1 MERWKMNMEKIPHI
15 VIVGAGFGGLE
26 AARKLARAPVRIT
39 ILDRHNYHLFQPLLY
54 QVAIAGL
61 VPSQI
66 AYPLRTIFRRQ
77 KNVNL
82 QMTEVSSID
91 FTSRYVKANGSVIAY
106 DYLILAVGGQT
117 NFFGMQEVEQHG
129 FQLKDVESAVKTRN
143 HLLRMFEEASREV
156 DAERRKAL
164 LTFVVVGGG
173 PTGVETAGALAELIT
188 HVMAKDYPYMDL
200 RDVRVLLIEAA
211 SSLMMAYPGALR
223 KATYDL
229 LRSKKV
235 EILFDAKLTH
245 YNGLQVTLGDGRTI
259 DTHTLIWTAGVRSA
273 EITDRLG
280 VPQAAGRRIR
290 VEPTLQLPGHP
301 EVFIIGDAAYLEDEH
316 GQPLPMLA
324 TVAQQEAR
332 AAARNIQNI
341 LQGKTPVPFR
351 YKDPGLLATI
361 GRNAA
366 VARIWGLS
374 FSGFIAWVIWVGLHI
389 FRIIGFRNRLLV
401 MINWAWDY
409 FFYEN
414 QVRLIT
420 KE

>member
-1 MERWKMNMEKIPHI
+1 MNTEKVPHV
-15 VIVGAGFGGLE
+15 VIIGAGFGGLE
-26 AARKLARAPVRIT
+26 AARKLANAPVQIT
-39 ILDRHNYHLFQPLLY
+39 VLDRHNYHLFQPLLY

-77 KNVNL
+77 KNVSF
-82 QMTEVSSID
+82 QMEEVSSID
-91 FTSRYVKANGSVIAY
+91 FNSRYIKANGSVIAY

-117 NFFGMQEVEQHG
+117 NFFGMHTVENNA
-129 FQLKDVESAVKTRN
+129 FQLKSIENAIRTRN
-143 HLLRMFEEASREV
+143 HLLKMLEEASREV
-156 DAERRKAL
+156 DVERRRAL

-173 PTGVETAGALAELIT
+173 PTGVETAGALAELII

-200 RDVRVLLIEAA
+200 HDVCVLLLEAA
-211 SSLMMAYPGALR
+211 PSVMMTYPEELR
-223 KATYDL
+223 KATNKL
-229 LRSKKV
+229 LRSKNV
-235 EILFDAKLTH
+235 EIRANTRLID
-245 YNGLQVTLGDGRTI
+245 YNGRQVTLGDG
-259 DTHTLIWTAGVRSA
+259 THINTYTLIWTAGVRSA

-280 VPQAAGRRIR
+280 VQQAAGRRVR
-290 VEPTLQLPGHP
+290 VETTLQLPQHP
-301 EVFIIGDAAYLEDEH
+301 EVFVIGDAAYVEDEH

-324 TVAQQEAR
+324 TVAQQQAN
-332 AAARNIQNI
+332 AAAHNLRRI
-341 LQGKTPVPFR
+341 LKGQQPKPFH

-374 FSGFIAWVIWVGLHI
+374 FSGFIAWVIWVVLHI
-389 FRIIGFRNRLLV
+389 YRLIGFRNRLLV

-409 FFYEN
+409 VFYEN

-420 KE
+420 RE

>member
-1 MERWKMNMEKIPHI
+1 MNIEKIPHV
-15 VIVGAGFGGLE
+15 VIIGAGFGGLE
-26 AARKLARAPVRIT
+26 TAKKLANAPVRVTVI
-39 ILDRHNYHLFQPLLY
+39 DRYNYHLFQPLLY

-66 AYPLRTIFRRQ
+66 AYPLRTIFRKQ
-77 KNVNL
+77 KNVNF
-82 QMTEVSSID
+82 QMGEVSSID
-91 FTSRYVKANGSVIAY
+91 FDQRFVKADGSVIAY
-106 DYLILAVGGQT
+106 DYLVVAVGGET
-117 NFFGMQEVEQHG
+117 NFFGMKSVENNA
-129 FQLKDVESAVKTRN
+129 FQLKNVESAVNTRN
-143 HLLRMFEEASREV
+143 HLLKIFEEASREA
-156 DAERRKAL
+156 DPEKRRTL
-164 LTFVVVGGG
+164 LTFTVLGGG

-211 SSLMMAYPGALR
+211 PSVMMAYPDELR
-223 KATYDL
+223 EATNKL
-229 LRSKKV
+229 LRSKNV
-235 EILFDAKLTH
+235 EIMVNTKLMD
-245 YNGLQVTLGDGRTI
+245 YNGLEIKLANGDVIQTR
-259 DTHTLIWTAGVRSA
+259 TLIWTAGVRSA

-280 VPQAAGRRIR
+280 VQQAAAGRVR
-290 VEPTLQLPGHP
+290 VEPTLQLPQHP
-301 EVFIIGDAAYLEDEH
+301 EVFVIGDAAYVENGG

-324 TVAQQEAR
+324 TVAQQQAG
-332 AAARNIQNI
+332 AAARNIRKI
-341 LQGKTPVPFR
+341 LKGQRPEPFQ

-374 FSGFIAWVIWVGLHI
+374 FSGFIAWMIWVVLHI
-389 FRIIGFRNRLLV
+389 YRLIGFRNRLLV
-401 MINWAWDY
+401 LINWAWDY